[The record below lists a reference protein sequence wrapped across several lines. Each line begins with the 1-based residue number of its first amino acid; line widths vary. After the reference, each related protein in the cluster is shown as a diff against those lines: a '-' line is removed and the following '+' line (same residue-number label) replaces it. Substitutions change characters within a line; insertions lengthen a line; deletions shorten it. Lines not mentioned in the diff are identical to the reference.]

1 MIVIE
6 FWQWWVVAAIL
17 GALDMLAQSGFF
29 LWLGIAALIVGI
41 AVYFVPALSWQAQF
55 LVFAGVAIF
64 SVLVT
69 RLYLKTAPSPSDR
82 PMLNRRGH
90 QYIGQLIVLET
101 AIVNGR
107 GRAFVGDTLWT
118 VEGSDLPAG
127 ETVRVVGAD
136 GVLLQV
142 ERERLTG

>member
-6 FWQWWVVAAIL
+6 FWHWWVVAAVL

-29 LWLGIAALIVGI
+29 LWLGVAALLVGA
-41 AVYFVPALSWQAQF
+41 AVYFVPDLSWQVQF
-55 LVFAGVAIF
+55 LGFAGMAIF
-64 SVLVT
+64 SVMLT
-69 RLYLKTAPSPSDR
+69 RLYLKTARVQSDR
-82 PMLNRRGH
+82 PTLNRRGH
-90 QYIGQLIVLET
+90 QYIGQLIVLES
-101 AIVNGR
+101 AIINGR

-118 VEGSDLPAG
+118 VEGTDLPAG

-142 ERERLTG
+142 EKPT